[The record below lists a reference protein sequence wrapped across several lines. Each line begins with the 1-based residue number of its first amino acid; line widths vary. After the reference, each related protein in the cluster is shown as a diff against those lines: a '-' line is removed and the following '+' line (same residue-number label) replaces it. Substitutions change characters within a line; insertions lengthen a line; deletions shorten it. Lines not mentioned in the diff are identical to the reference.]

1 MGVAAEDVEL
11 RMSQEDSQSLDPMRP
26 SRRWKRERKKTQP
39 GTTEIKIPARAQ
51 QKRKEDLAKNPN
63 VKVGGDLSVLQ
74 RKDDFYSIVA
84 LVSGILTF
92 GSFIGSMYVIGDI
105 IHPAAMS
112 LKLVERTCTVRSVSV
127 VDRLNVPLPDSGMY
141 IDFDGNEQDRDT
153 GALRCWRSCD
163 EEGETCTWSRGYG
176 FCEHAARSL
185 SSCPVH
191 PIAIVPVAG
200 VQLNVTFPLDETVS
214 AASLVPP
221 PEVVGNM
228 SSPPT
233 SPPSSP
239 PAPPSPPC
247 NYSIITDCAALLVPP
262 PPSPPPLPPP
272 LPPPPAGPPS
282 PPLPGAPPGPPPP
295 LAPPPPVGMVG
306 VTTNISVGVMLEH
319 LDHARAW
326 DTAASTAAVE
336 GAEVQFDP
344 RYWPGFLHKTEELYD
359 IPALSSLLCAP
370 CSRARECTH
379 VARTCSGRL
388 ALTTIARPDLA
399 AQPYVL

>member
-233 SPPSSP
+233 SLLAAVASSCSS
-239 PAPPSPPC
+239 ASGSPLSW
-247 NYSIITDCAALLVPP
+247 YLKLLDTN
-262 PPSPPPLPPP
+262 PL
-272 LPPPPAGPPS
+272 LTK
-282 PPLPGAPPGPPPP
+282 
-295 LAPPPPVGMVG
+295 G
-306 VTTNISVGVMLEH
+306 VTSFLIVGGVDILTQTILEDGKDGFDFKR
-319 LDHARAW
+319 LGIM
-326 DTAASTAAVE
+326 SLLG
-336 GAEVQFDP
+336 GALV
-344 RYWPGFLHKTEELYD
+344 G
-359 IPALSSLLCAP
+359 PAL
-370 CSRARECTH
+370 H
-379 VARTCSGRL
+379 FWYN
-388 ALTTIARPDLA
+388 ALFRMIPG
-399 AQPYVL
+399 